1 MYTLVIVNPGH
12 FHAGLV
18 LREMHPEISKDVYI
32 YSDPGTDL
40 DNYMKLVQS
49 FNNRAQNPTA
59 WNFHVYAAPDFMEK
73 AVTEKK
79 GDIAI
84 LAGKNN
90 LKIHYIKRLHDAG
103 YSVLSDKPL
112 TINRDG
118 VKVLEDVLSG
128 NPILMD
134 IMTERHEITS
144 LLQRDLVKNK
154 ELFGSFRI
162 EKDSPSI
169 TKESVHHLYK
179 TVNGAPLVRPGW
191 YFDVNV
197 QGEGIV
203 DVTTHLVDL
212 IQWML
217 FGEAVV
223 DAKDVE
229 LCAASRWSTDVP
241 LDKYSLVTRLDKFP
255 ESLAANVCGDTLKLF
270 SNGEFSYKIKGIPVK
285 LSVIWAL
292 QAPEGGGDTHK
303 SVMKGTVSDLIIDQ
317 GPQTGNKPELFVQ
330 PHGNIDQFET
340 VLKRAV
346 AALNYNGL
354 SVVKDGSR
362 LRIDIPAA
370 LRTSHEEHFAAVR
383 DEFLEIL
390 AGGKEPAN
398 LRANLISKYSLLSDA
413 RELALKNSR

>member
-1 MYTLVIVNPGH
+1 MRTLAIINPGH

-32 YSDPGTDL
+32 YSDPGIDL

-49 FNNRAQNPTA
+49 FNSRALNPTS
-59 WNFHVYAAPDFMEK
+59 WIFHVYAGTDFMEK
-73 AVTEKK
+73 AVAEKK

-103 YSVLSDKPL
+103 FSVLSDKPL

-118 VKVLEDVLSG
+118 VKVLKEVLSG
-128 NPILMD
+128 NPALMD

-144 LLQRDLVKNK
+144 LLQRDLIKNK
-154 ELFGSFRI
+154 ELFGDFRI

-169 TKESVHHLYK
+169 IKESVHHLYK

-217 FGEAVV
+217 FGETKI
-223 DAKDVE
+223 DYAKDVE
-229 LCAASRWSTDVP
+229 LYEARRWSADVP
-241 LDKYSLVTRLDKFP
+241 LDKYQLITKQEKFP

-270 SNGEFSYKIKGIPVK
+270 SNGDFRYRIKGIPVK

-292 QAPEGGGDTHK
+292 HASEGGGDTHK
-303 SVMKGTVSDLIIDQ
+303 SVMKGAVSDLIIDQ

-330 PHGNIDQFET
+330 PHGNTGRFEA
-340 VLKRAV
+340 VLKKAV

-354 SVVKDGSR
+354 SAVKDGGR
-362 LRIDIPAA
+362 FRIDIPAA

-390 AGGKEPAN
+390 KSGKEPAN

-413 RELALKNSR
+413 RELALKK

>member
-18 LREMHPEISKDVYI
+18 LREMHSEISKDVYI
-32 YSDPGTDL
+32 YSDPDTDL

-73 AVTEKK
+73 AVAEKK

-118 VKVLEDVLSG
+118 VKVLKDVLSG

-144 LLQRDLVKNK
+144 LLQRDLVENK
-154 ELFGSFRI
+154 ELFGGFRI

-223 DAKDVE
+223 DAKDIE
-229 LCAASRWSTDVP
+229 LCAARRWSTDVP
-241 LDKYSLVTRLDKFP
+241 LDKYSLVTKLDKFP

-270 SNGEFSYKIKGIPVK
+270 SNGEFSYNIKGIPVK

-303 SVMKGTVSDLIIDQ
+303 SVMKGKVSDLIIDQ

-330 PHGNIDQFET
+330 PHGNIGQFET

-362 LRIDIPAA
+362 FRIDIPAA

-413 RELALKNSR
+413 RELALKSSQ

>member
-1 MYTLVIVNPGH
+1 MYTLVIINPGH

-32 YSDPGTDL
+32 YSEPGIDL

-49 FNNRAQNPTA
+49 FNNRAQHPTS
-59 WNFHVYAAPDFMEK
+59 WNFHVYAAADFMEK
-73 AVTEKK
+73 AVAEKK

-90 LKIHYIKRLHDAG
+90 LKIHYIKGLHDAG
-103 YSVLSDKPL
+103 FSVLSDKPL
-112 TINRDG
+112 TINCDG
-118 VKVLEDVLSG
+118 VKVLKEVLASK
-128 NPILMD
+128 PILMD

-154 ELFGSFRI
+154 NLFGDFRI

-169 TKESVHHLYK
+169 IKESVHHLYK

-191 YFDVNV
+191 YFDVKV

-217 FGEAVV
+217 FDDASV
-223 DAKDVE
+223 DYAKDVE
-229 LCAASRWSTDVP
+229 LYEARRWSTDVP
-241 LDKYSLVTRLDKFP
+241 LDKYKLVTKVEQFP
-255 ESLAANVCGDTLKLF
+255 ASLAENVCGDTLKLF
-270 SNGEFSYKIKGIPVK
+270 SNGDFSYRIKGIPVK

-303 SVMKGTVSDLIIDQ
+303 SIMKGTVSDLIIDQ

-330 PHGNIDQFET
+330 PHGNVDQFEIA
-340 VLKRAV
+340 LKKAV
-346 AALNYNGL
+346 AALNYNGV
-354 SVVKDGSR
+354 SVVKEGGR
-362 LRIDIPAA
+362 FRIDIPAA
-370 LRTSHEEHFAAVR
+370 LRITHEEHFSIVR

-390 AGGKEPAN
+390 KSGKEPAN
-398 LRANLISKYSLLSDA
+398 LRANLLSKYSLLSA
-413 RELALKNSR
+413 AQAMSKS

>member
-1 MYTLVIVNPGH
+1 MYTLVIINPGH

-32 YSDPGTDL
+32 YSDPGIDL

-49 FNNRAQNPTA
+49 FNSRAQNPTA

-73 AVTEKK
+73 AVAEKQ

-103 YSVLSDKPL
+103 FSVLSDKPL

-118 VKVLEDVLSG
+118 VKVLKDVLADS
-128 NPILMD
+128 PVLMD

-154 ELFGSFRI
+154 ELFGDFRI
-162 EKDSPSI
+162 EKDSPAI

-197 QGEGIV
+197 QGDGIV

-212 IQWML
+212 IQWMI
-217 FGEAVV
+217 FGEASV
-223 DAKDVE
+223 DYAKDVE
-229 LCAASRWSTDVP
+229 LCEASRWSTNVP
-241 LDKYSLVTRLDKFP
+241 LDKYTLVTRLEKFP

-303 SVMKGTVSDLIIDQ
+303 SVMKGTASDLIIDQ

-330 PHGNIDQFET
+330 PHNNIDQFEAA
-340 VLKRAV
+340 LKKAV
-346 AALNYNGL
+346 AELNYNGL
-354 SVVKDGSR
+354 SVVKDGGR
-362 LRIDIPAA
+362 FRIDIPAA

-383 DEFLEIL
+383 DEFLEML
-390 AGGKEPAN
+390 KSCKEPAN
-398 LRANLISKYSLLSDA
+398 LRANLISKYSLLAYA
-413 RELALKNSR
+413 RELAMKK

>member
-18 LREMHPEISKDVYI
+18 LREMHPEISRDVYI
-32 YSDPGTDL
+32 YSNPGIDL

-49 FNNRAQNPTA
+49 FNNRAQHPTS

-90 LKIHYIKRLHDAG
+90 LKIHYIKGLHDAG
-103 YSVLSDKPL
+103 FSVLSDKPL

-118 VKVLEDVLSG
+118 VKVLKEVLAG

-144 LLQRDLVKNK
+144 LLQRDLVKSK
-154 ELFGSFRI
+154 ELFGEFRI

-169 TKESVHHLYK
+169 IKESVHHLYK

-217 FGEAVV
+217 LGEASV
-223 DAKDVE
+223 DYARDVE
-229 LCAASRWSTDVP
+229 LDAARRWSTDVP
-241 LDKYSLVTRLDKFP
+241 LDKYKLVTKLENFP
-255 ESLAANVCGDTLKLF
+255 ESLAANVSGDTLKLF
-270 SNGEFSYKIKGIPVK
+270 SNGEFRYRIKGIPVK
-285 LSVIWAL
+285 LSVVWAL

-303 SVMKGTVSDLIIDQ
+303 SIMKGSVSDLIIDQ

-330 PHGNIDQFET
+330 PHGNPDQFEST
-340 VLKRAV
+340 LKKAV

-354 SVVKDGSR
+354 AVVKDGGR
-362 LRIDIPAA
+362 FRIDIPAA

-383 DEFLEIL
+383 DEFLKIL
-390 AGGKEPAN
+390 ESGKEPAN
-398 LRANLISKYSLLSDA
+398 LRANLISKYSLLADA
-413 RELALKNSR
+413 RELALKK